1 MGENRFGVS
10 IGVVGGGAACVSLVH
25 YLVDKGVPGSF
36 DVTVFEANRPVGPGL
51 AYQQDT
57 DILRMNRMAR
67 TMSVLAED
75 PEHFWKWLSS
85 HPYYA
90 PLYEGTDDYLPRSL
104 FGAYLQDVFEQT
116 RRVGL
121 KKSISVEVVK
131 KEVIHLY
138 KRDRYR
144 LMTRDGE
151 THEFDIVILCIGHP
165 SSIDHFNLR
174 GNDRYVHH
182 PYPLSPAI
190 SVIFRNDRVAVLG
203 SSLTAVDVAI
213 ALQKQGHAGE
223 IHLLSRTGELPSVRS
238 EFAPCQLR
246 YLTREA
252 MVGILQKRGVIRLR
266 DIIRLF
272 RRELRPYGEDW
283 RDVLFPHSRKRSPV
297 EWLKRELDA
306 ARNKRRW
313 QSVLAA
319 ANEIIE
325 EFWLYLDEA
334 DKNRFMRDYHRLFM
348 ARRNP
353 MPVRN
358 AVKIH
363 QMMQQRQLTVK
374 GGLKHMDALS
384 DGTFFAQFDGGE
396 IKRYD
401 WVINATGSS
410 RNLELA
416 SCSGLLLS
424 LLHNGYARRHAHG
437 GIDVDF
443 QTGAVV
449 DQQGRADLRLRA
461 VGHITCGTYY
471 YTGSLEL
478 IAKRAEQM
486 AAEIVDLLA
495 RSGKIAEL
503 V

>member
-1 MGENRFGVS
+1 
-10 IGVVGGGAACVSLVH
+10 
-25 YLVDKGVPGSF
+25 
-36 DVTVFEANRPVGPGL
+36 
-51 AYQQDT
+51 
-57 DILRMNRMAR
+57 
-67 TMSVLAED
+67 
-75 PEHFWKWLSS
+75 
-85 HPYYA
+85 
-90 PLYEGTDDYLPRSL
+90 
-104 FGAYLQDVFEQT
+104 
-116 RRVGL
+116 
-121 KKSISVEVVK
+121 
-131 KEVIHLY
+131 
-138 KRDRYR
+138 
-144 LMTRDGE
+144 
-151 THEFDIVILCIGHP
+151 
-165 SSIDHFNLR
+165 
-174 GNDRYVHH
+174 
-182 PYPLSPAI
+182 
-190 SVIFRNDRVAVLG
+190 
-203 SSLTAVDVAI
+203 
-213 ALQKQGHAGE
+213 
-223 IHLLSRTGELPSVRS
+223 
-238 EFAPCQLR
+238 
-246 YLTREA
+246 

-266 DIIRLF
+266 DIVRLF

-306 ARNKRRW
+306 AENKRKW

-319 ANEIIE
+319 TNEIIE

-353 MPVRN
+353 MPVQN

-363 QMMQQRQLTVK
+363 QMMQQGQLTVK

-410 RNLELA
+410 RNLERA
-416 SCSGLLLS
+416 GCSGLLLS

-471 YTGSLEL
+471 YTGSLEM
-478 IAKRAEQM
+478 IAKRGAGGRNCRSVGALGKNRRTRVERENIMNRTQTRPQ
-486 AAEIVDLLA
+486 LLMLMLL
-495 RSGKIAEL
+495 IAL
-503 V
+503 VCLPQASIGLYKPSLPRMTALFHTIQSQV